1 MKFSLKII
9 QIIFFFFF
17 CKMIHCILNTNST
30 IVLAPVVIYI
40 SLRHAVQTFQIFLSF
55 CLISVL
61 VARTVMTIK
70 NNYGYLAYFA
80 NVFSAMI
87 K

>member
-1 MKFSLKII
+1 
-9 QIIFFFFF
+9 
-17 CKMIHCILNTNST
+17 MIHCILNTNST

-40 SLRHAVQTFQIFLSF
+40 SLRHAVQTFQIFLSL
-55 CLISVL
+55 CLIL
-61 VARTVMTIK
+61 FVARTVMTIK